1 MKYYTHSFQ
10 MDQFDKSDY
19 SRRKHTDYGI
29 AARDPAQAIVLVLG
43 RTFGRC
49 SPRTAGRRTIDPPF
63 R

>member
-1 MKYYTHSFQ
+1 